1 MNTYI
6 PTFENFLNEDST
18 GTFELEKDWTG
29 KDIHGKR
36 VTLKKG
42 TKLKHERSGG
52 FGPDYM
58 KAGSIVINGDDID
71 QEYLSSPY

>member
-1 MNTYI
+1 MKNI
-6 PTFENFLNEDST
+6 KLFEAFLNEDSA
-18 GTFELEKDWTG
+18 GTFELEKDWIG
-29 KDIHGKR
+29 KDIYGKR
-36 VTLKKG
+36 VTLRKG

-58 KAGSIVINGDDID
+58 KTGSIVINGDDID